1 MPTSY
6 KVLGQVAPTNTS
18 DTTLYTVPAATQTVV
33 STLSVTND
41 TTASATFR
49 VYVRVAGAAASAT
62 NTLFFDTALAA
73 NSTAFFTVGLTLGA
87 GDILTVR
94 SGTANAFTFQAF
106 GSEVTP

>member
-1 MPTSY
+1 MPTTY

-18 DTTLYTVPAATQTVV
+18 DTNLYTVPASTQTVV
-33 STLSVTND
+33 STISVTND

-49 VYVRVAGAAASAT
+49 IYVRVNGAAASAT
-62 NTLFFDTALAA
+62 NTLFFDAPLAA
-73 NSTAFFTVGLTLGA
+73 NTSAFFTVGLTLGA